1 MDYNSMKYKAVFWDI
16 DGTLYGM
23 QPIRDD
29 EVPIWNRMHKTD
41 WMPDEMPDFLRPHYR
56 LVELMASIPK
66 ARQGIITNGRE
77 DLQKGKLD
85 LMDLAKYVN
94 PDLVFTS
101 YGEAQKVVDDSDH
114 PLMTRFDEVPDDVF
128 DLTVMQTQK
137 PKTYMYERA
146 LEACGFAPEECVM
159 IGDDWKDIDGANGVG
174 MDTIYIARNK
184 QRLIDD
190 GKVVPNHTVENGDF
204 DSLTELLI

>member
-1 MDYNSMKYKAVFWDI
+1 MIRCHTITASALLTLLAPQFAVAQGDATRGGRMWDRWWVETH
-16 DGTLYGM
+16 DAAPKGT
-23 QPIRDD
+23 
-29 EVPIWNRMHKTD
+29 
-41 WMPDEMPDFLRPHYR
+41 
-56 LVELMASIPK
+56 
-66 ARQGIITNGRE
+66 
-77 DLQKGKLD
+77 
-85 LMDLAKYVN
+85 
-94 PDLVFTS
+94 
-101 YGEAQKVVDDSDH
+101 H
-114 PLMTRFDEVPDDVF
+114 PLYPSTGRHAGPDSFRCNECHGWDYKGAEGNYSAGSHYTGIGGVLNSTTSPDDVF